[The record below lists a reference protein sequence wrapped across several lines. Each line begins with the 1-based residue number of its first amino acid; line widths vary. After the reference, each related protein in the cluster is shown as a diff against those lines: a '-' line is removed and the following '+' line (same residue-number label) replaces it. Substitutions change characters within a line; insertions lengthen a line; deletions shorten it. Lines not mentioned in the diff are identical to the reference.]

1 MTGKRRARATT
12 TTATGLSNR
21 DRAAM
26 TLAIE
31 QMRNEPSL
39 AGKAVRQLLRTSGF
53 AEAGDYAAF
62 WCQVRA
68 LGLRPWQTPPRFM
81 TMTMRLAAK
90 KFRNT

>member
-1 MTGKRRARATT
+1 MTSKRRARATT

-39 AGKAVRQLLRTSGF
+39 AGKAVRQLLRT
-53 AEAGDYAAF
+53 AGLPRLATTPLF
-62 WCQVRA
+62 CVRCA
-68 LGLRPWQTPPRFM
+68 RWVCGRGRHRRARFM
-81 TMTMRLAAK
+81 TTK
-90 KFRNT
+90 KFRNA